1 MTNLWPDNI
10 GSGSTKMKPPV
21 AILREQASLLGE
33 RTQNMVTAS
42 VNSVQGPSARP
53 FRSGFMLLAP
63 ALGNYA
69 YRLFSIEHGIEL
81 YPVVL
86 DVDDDILMELP
97 SQSRPVQAN
106 SEAEFLDLLRRIF
119 ASRKTRQIIDVM
131 LAQSLAV
138 GSD

>member
-10 GSGSTKMKPPV
+10 GSGSPQMKPPI

-33 RTQNMVTAS
+33 RTHNIVTAT
-42 VNSVQGPSARP
+42 VNTVQGPSMRP

-63 ALGNYA
+63 ALENYA
-69 YRLFSIEHGIEL
+69 YRLFSIEHGIEF

-97 SQSRPVQAN
+97 AHSRPVQAN
-106 SEAEFLDLLRRIF
+106 SEAEFLDLLKRIF
-119 ASRKTRQIIDVM
+119 GSRKTRQVIDAM
-131 LAQSLAV
+131 LAQSLAMS
-138 GSD
+138 GD